1 MTKPHAKLEAAHPS
15 PVAGVDEVGRGC
27 IAGPVCAAAVILPP
41 SLLSSD
47 IGIKDSKLLSA
58 KKRSALAEV
67 IWAEA
72 EVGLALIDAPQIDE
86 MNILRAALLA
96 MARAVADLPKEPAH
110 CLIDGNQLPDLPMPA
125 TAVVGGDRQS
135 ISIAAASI
143 IAKTHRDALMQQLHV
158 TYPAYGWDKN
168 AGYGTKTHREALAL
182 VGPSPQHRRSFK
194 PLRS

>member
-1 MTKPHAKLEAAHPS
+1 MTKPHAKLEAARS
-15 PVAGVDEVGRGC
+15 APVAGVDEVGRGC